1 MKRHIRLEDIS
12 DGKLYTS
19 NDMVRTGCNGCQG
32 CHTCCQRMG
41 TSVILDPMD
50 IFRLT
55 QGLGQ
60 SFEQLLMGAVELNVV
75 DGIIL
80 PNLKMTGEKQQCAF
94 LNEEGRCSIHSIRP
108 GVCRLFPLGRF
119 YDQGSFKYFLQ
130 VHECPMENKTKVK
143 VKRWLDLPD
152 LSLYESYIC
161 QWHYFLDAVEKLIG
175 SNDSQGCDDHQIKM
189 INMYI
194 LNQFFVKPYQ
204 AEEDFYL
211 QFDSRFSQARQALF
225 GC

>member
-1 MKRHIRLEDIS
+1 
-12 DGKLYTS
+12 
-19 NDMVRTGCNGCQG
+19 
-32 CHTCCQRMG
+32 
-41 TSVILDPMD
+41 
-50 IFRLT
+50 
-55 QGLGQ
+55 
-60 SFEQLLMGAVELNVV
+60 
-75 DGIIL
+75 
-80 PNLKMTGEKQQCAF
+80 
-94 LNEEGRCSIHSIRP
+94 
-108 GVCRLFPLGRF
+108 
-119 YDQGSFKYFLQ
+119 
-130 VHECPMENKTKVK
+130 MENKTKVK

-161 QWHYFLDAVEKLIG
+161 QWHYFLDAVETLIG

-211 QFDSRFSQARQALF
+211 QFDSRLSQARQALF

>member
-80 PNLKMTGEKQQCAF
+80 PNLKMTGDPK
-94 LNEEGRCSIHSIRP
+94 
-108 GVCRLFPLGRF
+108 
-119 YDQGSFKYFLQ
+119 
-130 VHECPMENKTKVK
+130 
-143 VKRWLDLPD
+143 
-152 LSLYESYIC
+152 
-161 QWHYFLDAVEKLIG
+161 
-175 SNDSQGCDDHQIKM
+175 
-189 INMYI
+189 
-194 LNQFFVKPYQ
+194 
-204 AEEDFYL
+204 
-211 QFDSRFSQARQALF
+211 
-225 GC
+225 